1 MRRILGVVTIIA
13 GIVTTLLFL
22 NAAIDYREAGNKM
35 MTLRSQSGDSLAEL
49 YYQDMGQV
57 SKGHGSS
64 AYAFALLTLSC
75 SVGLGGYLIGPST
88 GKKSSPVES

>member
-13 GIVTTLLFL
+13 GVVTTLLFL
-22 NAAIDYREAGNKM
+22 NAAIEYREAGSKM
-35 MTLRSQSGDSLAEL
+35 MALRSQSGDSLAEL

-57 SKGHGSS
+57 SKAHGSS

-75 SVGLGGYLIGPST
+75 SVGVGGYLVGSGR
-88 GKKSSPVES
+88 GKKSSTVES